1 MAGTMDKAK
10 GRAKEAI
17 GKAIGNKRL
26 EREGKRDKVVGAV
39 KDTAEK
45 VRDKV
50 ERKIDEAVHPEDY
63 EDDRGANHG

>member
-1 MAGTMDKAK
+1 MDKAK

-26 EREGKRDKVVGAV
+26 EREGKRDQVVGAV